1 MTGRAKGPRP
11 RIASALLGC
20 ALSAAIAASPAAA
33 ASSGVAQVGERTI
46 GPPSRVDDYWTAKRM
61 RNAKPAELELVEGE
75 PQARQ
80 EQPLPTVA
88 PIPYSSFELADTTSY
103 PNRVHGK
110 VFFSKPEQGNFVC
123 SGTVVDGSN
132 DSTVITAGHCV
143 NDNRVWSTNFAFVP
157 GYRNGEA
164 PFGVWAASGL
174 FATQQWVQSENLRY
188 DVGAAVIARNPS
200 DQELED
206 VVGARGIAFNQPAQQ
221 LYLSH
226 GYPAASPFDGSKL
239 WACES
244 QFGWLDTGLPGSGP
258 PTMAIGCD
266 MTGGSSGG
274 GWVIDGHNVVSLNSY
289 KYLSQTEV
297 MFGPYFDSTAQ
308 NLFNQAQ
315 GGAPG
320 SSAATG
326 SPPTAVQPVPLTS
339 APKCKKV
346 KRKRGA
352 KKKATKQAK
361 KKAKKK
367 AKKRTKKACSRA
379 RR

>member
-1 MTGRAKGPRP
+1 MGRATCLDDTDVATMRGRGNAKGPRLP
-11 RIASALLGC
+11 IVALLAAALA
-20 ALSAAIAASPAAA
+20 ALSAAPAAA
-33 ASSGVAQVGERTI
+33 EPGVAQVGERTI
-46 GPPSRVDDYWTAKRM
+46 GAPAKVEDYWTPKRM
-61 RNAKPAELELVEGE
+61 RNAQPAEIELTGGD
-75 PQARQ
+75 PQPRQ
-80 EQPLPTVA
+80 QELPLPTVA

-110 VFFSKPEQGNFVC
+110 VFFSRPGRGNFVC
-123 SGTVVDGSN
+123 SGTVVESNN

-143 NDNRVWSTNFAFVP
+143 NDNGVWSTNFLFVP
-157 GYRNGEA
+157 GYRNGQT
-164 PFGVWAASGL
+164 PYGTWAASDL
-174 FATQQWVQSENLRY
+174 LATQQWVQSENLRY
-188 DVGAAVIARNPS
+188 DVGAAVIAHDANN
-200 DQELED
+200 QELED

-244 QFGWLDTGLPGSGP
+244 QFGWLDTGLPGTGP

-289 KYLSQTEV
+289 RYLSQTEV
-297 MFGPYFDSTAQ
+297 MFGPYFDSTAE
-308 NLFNQAQ
+308 NLYNQAQ

-326 SPPTAVQPVPLTS
+326 SPPTAAQPVPLTN
-339 APKCKKV
+339 PPRCKKV
-346 KRKRGA
+346 KRKRGG
-352 KKKATKQAK
+352 K
-361 KKAKKK
+361 KKAKM
-367 AKKRTKKACSRA
+367 RRACPAA